1 MGNGKEV
8 TWDEFQAVK
17 ALAKLAKSPEL
28 NAAQQSDARNEI
40 LLTLGAI
47 DGYTDSRGVERQ
59 SLSYALKY
67 GALSKDAPRV

>member
-1 MGNGKEV
+1 MSNGKDV

-17 ALAKLAKSPEL
+17 ALAKLAKSTAL

-47 DGYTDSRGVERQ
+47 DGYTDCRGIERQ

-67 GALSKDAPRV
+67 GVLSKDAPSV